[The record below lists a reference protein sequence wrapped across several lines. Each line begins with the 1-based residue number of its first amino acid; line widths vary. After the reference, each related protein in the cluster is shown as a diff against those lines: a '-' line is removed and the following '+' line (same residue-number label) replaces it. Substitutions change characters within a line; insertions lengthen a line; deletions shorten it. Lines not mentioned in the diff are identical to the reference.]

1 MGKRPFPGEESFED
15 LPDHVFIFALGHESG
30 GRSLFLD
37 VNTGEVIEEM
47 IRMERKPPQDAK
59 TYFAELKEDYRS
71 LKLIPIRG
79 MDSIEAWYAEERG
92 TPITEEE
99 LLAQTDDWET
109 ELDVQYLRQV
119 YRACGWPSAFSKDEA
134 FDEVETLMEKRDY
147 F

>member
-1 MGKRPFPGEESFED
+1 
-15 LPDHVFIFALGHESG
+15 
-30 GRSLFLD
+30 
-37 VNTGEVIEEM
+37 
-47 IRMERKPPQDAK
+47 
-59 TYFAELKEDYRS
+59 
-71 LKLIPIRG
+71 
-79 MDSIEAWYAEERG
+79 MDSIEAWYAEERE
-92 TPITEEE
+92 TPITEKE